1 MGKDVQSMQ
10 RVAIVGLGL
19 IGGSIGLG
27 LRQWSEQNG
36 RSGDAALEVVGFD
49 TDLDQQ
55 HYAKKLGAV
64 DDTEWELAKAIRGS
78 DIVVVST
85 PVRAAR
91 EVFVDIAPHLK
102 SGAVVT
108 DTASTKAQV
117 LAWADELLPRTV
129 SFVGGHP
136 MAGKAQSIEGAEAGL
151 FKGATWCVTPSVR
164 ADEPAIRTILGMVAA
179 LGAEPYFLDPTEH
192 DAYVAGVSHLPFV
205 LAASLMNALNSNS
218 SWRDMKTL
226 TAGGFRDMTRLAAG
240 SPDMH
245 RDIVLTNREAVTRWA
260 DEFDRTLQRFR
271 SALTL
276 SDEEATSALTEFF
289 SQARDARAE
298 WSTQLTREGELL
310 QGTQS
315 ELSREGFGDQMSRM
329 LFGGFL
335 RRRMDPADRTGRPK
349 SRTGDRPEPVESATT
364 GRDPT
369 SG

>member
-1 MGKDVQSMQ
+1 MQ

-19 IGGSIGLG
+19 IGGSVGLG

-36 RSGDAALEVVGFD
+36 KSGEAALEVVGFD
-49 TDLDQQ
+49 SDLDQQ
-55 HYAKKLGAV
+55 HHAKKIGAV
-64 DDTEWELAKAIRGS
+64 DDAEWELAKAIRGA
-78 DIVVVST
+78 DLVVVAT
-85 PVRAAR
+85 PVRAAKD
-91 EVFVDIAPHLK
+91 VFVDIAPHLK

-108 DTASTKAQV
+108 DTGSTKAQV
-117 LAWADELLPRTV
+117 LAWADESLPRTV

-151 FKGATWCVTPSVR
+151 FRGATWCVTPSLR
-164 ADEPAIRTILGMVAA
+164 ADEPSIRTILGMIAA
-179 LGAEPYFLDPTEH
+179 LGAEPYFLDPAEH

-205 LAASLMNALNSNS
+205 LAASLMNALATDP

-245 RDIVLTNREAVTRWA
+245 RDIVLTNRDGIARWI
-260 DEFDRTLQRFR
+260 DEFEGTLHRLR
-271 SALTL
+271 SAL
-276 SDEEATSALTEFF
+276 DAGEEQSAGELTRFF
-289 SQARDARAE
+289 TAARDARAE

-315 ELSREGFGDQMSRM
+315 ELSREGFGDQMGRM

-335 RRRMDPADRTGRPK
+335 RRRMDPAERTGRTK
-349 SRTGDRPEPVESATT
+349 SRSGDRPAPAQTAPSE
-364 GRDPT
+364 GDPP
-369 SG
+369 SR